1 MDNLFKIGEIAELF
15 NLNIRTLRYYDDIDL
30 LKPEYVDPNTGYR
43 YYSTAQFEQLNT
55 IRYLRELQVPL
66 DKIRE
71 FLQYR
76 EIDGVKSIL
85 YDQIKVVEAKQK
97 ELENVKHKIRN
108 RISQIEYAQTGMQN
122 KPEIRELPAREAV
135 IIKYA
140 MKPDSDM
147 EYPIRLLEMNAEQAA
162 VFLGKVG
169 LSISKLNMKNG
180 EFDQYDHIFLLL
192 DPEEKYN
199 GETITVK
206 EGPYAVMRFN
216 GTHKEAAD
224 YYRMLLNFIV
234 NESFEVSGDS
244 LEITLI
250 DYGFTND
257 TTQFVTEIQ
266 IPIKKVEYMK

>member
-30 LKPEYVDPNTGYR
+30 LKPEYVDKNTGYR

-55 IRYLRELQVPL
+55 IRYLRELQIPL

-76 EIDGVKSIL
+76 EIDGVKNIL
-85 YDQIKVVEAKQK
+85 YDQIKEVEARQK
-97 ELENVKHKIRN
+97 ELENVKRKIRN

-147 EYPIRLLEMNAEQAA
+147 EYPIRLLEKNAEQAA

-199 GETITVK
+199 GDTITVK
-206 EGPYAVMRFN
+206 DGLHAVIRFN
-216 GTHKEAAD
+216 GTHKDASD
-224 YYRMLLNFIV
+224 YYRMLMDFIE
-234 NESFEVSGDS
+234 NEGFEVSGDS

-250 DYGFTND
+250 DSGFTND

-266 IPIKKVEYMK
+266 IPVK

>member
-30 LKPEYVDPNTGYR
+30 LKPEYVDKNTGYR
-43 YYSTAQFEQLNT
+43 YYSTAQFEQFNT
-55 IRYLRELQVPL
+55 IRYLRELQIPL

-76 EIDGVKSIL
+76 EIDGVKNIL
-85 YDQIKVVEAKQK
+85 YDQIKEVEARQK
-97 ELENVKHKIRN
+97 ELENVKRKIRN

-147 EYPIRLLEMNAEQAA
+147 EYPIRLLEKNAEQAA

-199 GETITVK
+199 GDTITVK
-206 EGPYAVMRFN
+206 DGLHAVIRFN
-216 GTHKEAAD
+216 GTHKDASD
-224 YYRMLLNFIV
+224 YYRMLMDFIE
-234 NESFEVSGDS
+234 NEGFEVSGDS

-266 IPIKKVEYMK
+266 IPVK

>member
-30 LKPEYVDPNTGYR
+30 LKPEYVDKNTGYR

-55 IRYLRELQVPL
+55 IRYLRELQIPL

-76 EIDGVKSIL
+76 EIDGVKNIL
-85 YDQIKVVEAKQK
+85 YDQIKEVEARQK
-97 ELENVKHKIRN
+97 ELENVKRKIRN

-122 KPEIRELPAREAV
+122 KAEIRKLPAREAV

-147 EYPIRLLEMNAEQAA
+147 EYPIRLLEKNAEQAA

-169 LSISKLNMKNG
+169 LSISKLNMING

-199 GETITVK
+199 GDTITVK
-206 EGPYAVMRFN
+206 DGLHAAIRFN

-224 YYRMLLNFIV
+224 YYRMLMDFIG
-234 NESFEVSGDS
+234 NEGFEVSGDS

-266 IPIKKVEYMK
+266 IPVK

>member
-30 LKPEYVDPNTGYR
+30 LKPEYVDKNTGYR

-55 IRYLRELQVPL
+55 IRYLRELQIPL

-76 EIDGVKSIL
+76 EIDGVKNIL
-85 YDQIKVVEAKQK
+85 YDQIKEVEARQK
-97 ELENVKHKIRN
+97 ELENVKRKIRK

-147 EYPIRLLEMNAEQAA
+147 EYPIRLLEKNAEQAA

-199 GETITVK
+199 GDTITVK
-206 EGPYAVMRFN
+206 DGLHAVIRFN
-216 GTHKEAAD
+216 GTHKDASD
-224 YYRMLLNFIV
+224 YYRMLMDFIE
-234 NESFEVSGDS
+234 NEGFEVSGDS

-266 IPIKKVEYMK
+266 IPVK

>member
-15 NLNIRTLRYYDDIDL
+15 HMNIRTLRYYDDIDL
-30 LKPEYVDPNTGYR
+30 LKPESVDEKTGYR

-55 IRYLRELQVPL
+55 IRYLRELKVPL

-85 YDQIKVVEAKQK
+85 RDQIKEVEAKQR
-97 ELENVKHKIRN
+97 ELETVKRKIST
-108 RISQIEYAQTGMQN
+108 RIEQIEYAQTSRLDEA
-122 KPEIRELPAREAV
+122 EIRQLPARKAV

-147 EYPIRLLEMNAEQAA
+147 EYPIRLLEKGSEQAA

-169 LSISKLNMKNG
+169 LSISRSNIEKG
-180 EFDQYDHIFLLL
+180 RFSQYDHIFLLL

-199 GETITVK
+199 GDTITVK
-206 EGPYAVMRFN
+206 RGLYAVMRFN

-224 YYRMLLNFIV
+224 NYRRIISFIKSSGY
-234 NESFEVSGDS
+234 EPAGDS

-266 IPIKKVEYMK
+266 IPVK

>member
-30 LKPEYVDPNTGYR
+30 LKPEYVDKNTGYR

-55 IRYLRELQVPL
+55 IRYLRELQIPL

-76 EIDGVKSIL
+76 EIDGDKNIL
-85 YDQIKVVEAKQK
+85 YDQIKEVEARQK
-97 ELENVKHKIRN
+97 ELENVKRKIRN

-147 EYPIRLLEMNAEQAA
+147 EYPIRLLEKNAEQAA

-199 GETITVK
+199 GDTITVK
-206 EGPYAVMRFN
+206 DGLHAVIRFN
-216 GTHKEAAD
+216 GTHKDASD
-224 YYRMLLNFIV
+224 YYRMLMDFIE
-234 NESFEVSGDS
+234 NEGFEVSGDS

-266 IPIKKVEYMK
+266 IPVK

>member
-30 LKPEYVDPNTGYR
+30 LKPEYVDKNTGYR

-85 YDQIKVVEAKQK
+85 YDQIKEVEAKQK
-97 ELENVKHKIRN
+97 ELENVKRKIRN

-122 KPEIRELPAREAV
+122 KPEIGNLPAREAV
-135 IIKYA
+135 IIKYV
-140 MKPDSDM
+140 MKPDGDI
-147 EYPIRLLEMNAEQAA
+147 EYPIRLLEKNAEQAA

-199 GETITVK
+199 GDTITVK
-206 EGPYAVMRFN
+206 DGLHAVIRFN

-224 YYRMLLNFIV
+224 YYRMLMDFIG
-234 NESFEVSGDS
+234 NEGFVVSGDS

-266 IPIKKVEYMK
+266 IL